1 MYHQEVVQ
9 NLLCYF
15 RCRFEDNGKGEGEL
29 EGEEHAHYVI
39 EPAAREILKHIP

>member
-1 MYHQEVVQ
+1 MYHQEAVQ

-15 RCRFEDNGKGEGEL
+15 CCRFEDNGKGEGEL

-39 EPAAREILKHIP
+39 EPATREILKHIT